1 MMLDNVKVPNAK
13 AFKEMV
19 AKLPPAKP
27 VPLLVQRQGNP
38 IFLAI
43 KPPN

>member
-1 MMLDNVKVPNAK
+1 

-19 AKLPPAKP
+19 ARLTPDKP

-43 KPPN
+43 KPRN